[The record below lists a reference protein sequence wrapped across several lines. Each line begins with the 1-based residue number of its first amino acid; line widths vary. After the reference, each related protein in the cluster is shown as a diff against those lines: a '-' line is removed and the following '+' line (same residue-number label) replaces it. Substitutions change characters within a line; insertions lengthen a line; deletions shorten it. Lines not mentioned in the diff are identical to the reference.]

1 MKLTIHTATYN
12 RAHTLPKVYESLC
25 KQTCYDFDWFVTDNG
40 STDNTPELFEKWCVE
55 EKKFKIHYH
64 QIQERGIPRALN
76 YGINH
81 ISGDYVFILDSDD
94 MLTPDGVEKI
104 RMAISEINDKD
115 DYVGVGF
122 VRVNQFGLPLK
133 GVWPKVNEYG
143 YVDCTNLERN
153 LYDLDADMCEA
164 YKVSIIKKYP
174 FPVWKDEIFAPE
186 ALCMNAMALDGY
198 KLRWYKDAIH
208 ISEYCDDGLTKGAWN
223 LLKSN
228 KMGYAMLSNQK
239 LLYEKN
245 FKKLFKE
252 AGQHIALSVVA
263 GYPGYILKSNKPWV
277 TLLALPY
284 GAFLSVR
291 RYMQF
296 KK

>member
-1 MKLTIHTATYN
+1 
-12 RAHTLPKVYESLC
+12 
-25 KQTCYDFDWFVTDNG
+25 
-40 STDNTPELFEKWCVE
+40 
-55 EKKFKIHYH
+55 
-64 QIQERGIPRALN
+64 
-76 YGINH
+76 
-81 ISGDYVFILDSDD
+81 
-94 MLTPDGVEKI
+94 
-104 RMAISEINDKD
+104 MAISEINDKD

-122 VRVNQFGLPLK
+122 VKVNQFELPLK

-174 FPVWKDEIFAPE
+174 FQVWKDEIFAPE

-239 LLYEKN
+239 LLYEKD

-263 GYPGYILKSNKPWV
+263 GYPGYIFKSNKPLV
-277 TLLALPY
+277 TVIALPFGIALAL
-284 GAFLSVR
+284 R
-291 RYMQF
+291 RYCQF
-296 KK
+296 RH